1 MAVTQWSTKPPA
13 AFQSNPFDSAN
24 TLAKD
29 AYAVVNEQFDYVRQD
44 ILGEGAFYSVAKL
57 GQQLDAL
64 AAFQVDMDDS
74 LKDLAP
80 NLNQN
85 LIVNMDISDIN
96 TSQFGAI
103 SPYNPTNPP
112 SPDTFPDID
121 DPDIF
126 PFESSIK
133 GIYIPPPPGLTPIQQ
148 PGQPPENPG
157 FSYPDPEPITFPDEP
172 ALLGINIPGAPTVVL
187 PDIDL
192 SSFPELKEL
201 SIDTMINWQEP
212 TYSPEI
218 WADVKNQIQTFLA
231 GGTGI
236 RPDVEEAMVN
246 RGRDREDRII
256 RQDVQQ
262 ATEEWANRG
271 YTAPPGMLAKRLD
284 NIREIGSLK
293 KLGLQREV
301 VIKAMDAEL
310 ENLRFAVQQ
319 GIAAEDLFVRLHL
332 AAVERIF
339 MVQRLN
345 IEWQIQL
352 YNISVQAYS
361 AKLQEN
367 LIRAQV
373 YEVQVRA
380 ALAEIEVFKALVDAE
395 RAKIEV
401 NKSLIDSYTA
411 QINARK
417 ALVDIYVAQIQA
429 VKIQAEVY
437 ATEVGAN
444 KIEVEAYAA
453 RVGAEKLK
461 FDAYES
467 QIRGEAVKA
476 DIIEAEARAYQAQ
489 MGGIE
494 TGVRAQV
501 AQLEGAVSAFRA
513 EIEAYDARLRF
524 QIGKSQNELAGI
536 QANVA
541 GHSANV
547 QRFVAEAG
555 VEVEAS
561 KLEAAMWEAENRL
574 EIEAFRTRVEQ
585 LRILM
590 EKAIQES
597 TLMLEATRTAGQ
609 LTSTISAG
617 ALAAL
622 HVGATAQGSG
632 SVSAS
637 GNQSLSH
644 SQQASQSVSCGTS
657 QNTNI
662 SYESDSFPSYFCGM
676 IEGADETF

>member
-1 MAVTQWSTKPPA
+1 MANQYATQPPA
-13 AFQSNPFDSAN
+13 FSQVNPYEAADQKAGRAFDIVDDQLLYIRES
-24 TLAKD
+24 
-29 AYAVVNEQFDYVRQD
+29 
-44 ILGEGAFYSVAKL
+44 ILGTAAFESVARL
-57 GQQLDAL
+57 GDQLAAL
-64 AAFQVDMDDS
+64 AAFEVNLPDTIQ
-74 LKDLAP
+74 DLSP
-80 NLNQN
+80 DLNHNLN
-85 LIVNMDISDIN
+85 LNMDIGDID
-96 TSQFGAI
+96 TATFGSI
-103 SPYNPTNPP
+103 SPYVVIDPPT
-112 SPDTFPDID
+112 SGDLPDID
-121 DPDIF
+121 DPNIF
-126 PFESSIK
+126 PFVPSIS
-133 GIYIPPPPGLTPIQQ
+133 GITVPSPPGLTQFQQ
-148 PGQPPENPG
+148 PGQPPANPG
-157 FSYPDPEPITFPDEP
+157 FDYPVAEPIVFPDEP
-172 ALLGINIPGAPTVVL
+172 ALVGINIPGAPVVVL

-192 SSFPELKEL
+192 TSFPALQELD
-201 SIDTMINWQEP
+201 IDTLINWQEP
-212 TYSPEI
+212 VYSPEI

-236 RPDVEEAMVN
+236 RPDVEEAIVN

-345 IEWQIQL
+345 IEWQIQI

-361 AKLQEN
+361 ARLQEN

-380 ALAEIEVFKALVDAE
+380 ALAEIEVFKALIDAE

-411 QINARK
+411 QINARR
-417 ALVDIYVAQIQA
+417 ALVEIYVAQVGA
-429 VKIQAEVY
+429 VKVQADVY
-437 ATEVGAN
+437 ATEVNAN

-501 AQLEGAVSAFRA
+501 ARLEGAVSTFRA
-513 EIEAYDARLRF
+513 EIEAYDARLRH
-524 QIGKSQNELAGI
+524 QIGQNQNELAGI

-541 GHSANV
+541 GHQAHT
-547 QRFVAEAG
+547 QRFVAESG
-555 VEVEAS
+555 VEIEAN
-561 KLEAAMWEAENRL
+561 KLDATIWEAENRL
-574 EIEAFRTRVEQ
+574 EIEYVRVTIEQ
-585 LRILM
+585 LRLIM
-590 EKAIQES
+590 EKAIQEA
-597 TLMLEATRTAGQ
+597 TLMLEATKTAGQ

-617 ALAAL
+617 ALAAM

-637 GNQSLSH
+637 G
-644 SQQASQSVSCGTS
+644 SQSQGYSAQDSTNVSCGTS
-657 QNTNI
+657 QSTNI
-662 SYESDSFPSYFCGM
+662 SYESDTLPGYFCGL
-676 IEGADETF
+676 IEGVDGNT